1 MSDKILTGEEIH
13 LAILPLLKK
22 YRAEKA
28 ILFGSYARNDA
39 DGQSDIDLLII
50 GGKQFVATDVFCIA
64 DELYRSLGKAVDVY
78 DISEIKEDTEFYS
91 TIFSEGIEIKAEKR
105 RHSYATI

>member
-1 MSDKILTGEEIH
+1 MSDRILTMEEIR
-13 LAILPLLKK
+13 LAIFPLLKK

-28 ILFGSYARNDA
+28 ILFGSYARKDA

-50 GGKQFVATDVFCIA
+50 GGKQFVPTDVFCIA

-78 DISEIKEDTEFYS
+78 DISEINKGTEFYN
-91 TIFSEGIEIKAEKR
+91 TIFSEGIEIKAE
-105 RHSYATI
+105 

>member
-1 MSDKILTGEEIH
+1 MRILTGEEIR

-28 ILFGSYARNDA
+28 ILFGLYSRDEA
-39 DGQSDIDLLII
+39 DGESDIDVLII
-50 GGKQFVATDVFCIA
+50 GGEYFNPTNVFSIT

-78 DISEIKEDTEFYS
+78 DISEINKGTEFYN
-91 TIFSEGIEIKAEKR
+91 TIFPEGMEIKMEWKR
-105 RHSYATI
+105 